1 MARYKNGAVFTTAL
15 VFYHFSFCLSI
26 GFIKFFGI
34 FSPVLSLITVIK
46 LPLQEYYILPNA
58 TDNPVGT
65 IYYINKE
72 RKMKKTI
79 QKLISLLLCAI
90 VLSTTLASCDTAKEN
105 IAPNTD
111 KPSTEQSADTN
122 TKPSDTSDAAQNNT
136 SKEEIDNDITADTYQ
151 EQISYYMTLTE
162 TLQAELLKLKEE
174 AYIDECEYQIKISTL
189 EETIEMLKKTVASL
203 SNGEKPSIDTQAP
216 SNDNLSAK
224 SDYKYTTENGKITIT
239 EYTGKAIDVS
249 IPASIDG
256 MPVVAIG
263 EEAFKGLQ
271 IRSVIIPSGVKEI
284 GWFAFSACT
293 VLENI
298 TIPSSVTSIGYGA
311 FDYCPKALKINCEKG
326 SYIEA
331 YAMSWGMSVVA
342 K

>member
-1 MARYKNGAVFTTAL
+1 
-15 VFYHFSFCLSI
+15 
-26 GFIKFFGI
+26 
-34 FSPVLSLITVIK
+34 
-46 LPLQEYYILPNA
+46 
-58 TDNPVGT
+58 
-65 IYYINKE
+65 
-72 RKMKKTI
+72 MKKTT
-79 QKLISLLLCAI
+79 QKLISLLLCALI
-90 VLSTTLASCDTAKEN
+90 LAPALASCDAAKEN
-105 IAPNTD
+105 ATPNTD
-111 KPSTEQSADTN
+111 KPSTEQQADTN
-122 TKPSDTSDAAQNNT
+122 TKPSDTSAIVQSNT
-136 SKEEIDNDITADTYQ
+136 SEEINNDIATDTYQ

-162 TLQAELLKLKEE
+162 TLQTELLKLKEE

-293 VLENI
+293 VLESI
-298 TIPSSVTSIGYGA
+298 TIPSSVTSVGYGT
-311 FDYCPKALKINCEKG
+311 FDYCPKTLKINCEKG